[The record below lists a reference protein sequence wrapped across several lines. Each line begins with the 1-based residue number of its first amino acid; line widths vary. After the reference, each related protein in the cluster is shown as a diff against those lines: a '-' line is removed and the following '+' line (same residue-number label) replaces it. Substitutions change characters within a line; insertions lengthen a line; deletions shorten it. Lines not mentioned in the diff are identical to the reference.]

1 MLGKLF
7 FFWGSHN
14 NFTLKHVLGKS
25 MEKID
30 ELSQRPDWQKE
41 AENNNENQ
49 IQIKPEWIKQIKTL
63 VKENNLR
70 EKIKKMQGKNKKVV
84 KAVEK
89 LKKVGI
95 KTLRDEKWTVEE
107 GLVIKEKQV
116 YVPEEE
122 LREEM
127 IYLHHDM
134 LVEGHGRRWKTTEL
148 ITRNYWW
155 LGVTKE
161 VERYIER
168 YDTCQQYKNRNKAP
182 AGKLMSNVIPEKQQ
196 SHILADFITKL
207 PLA

>member
-1 MLGKLF
+1 
-7 FFWGSHN
+7 
-14 NFTLKHVLGKS
+14 
-25 MEKID
+25 
-30 ELSQRPDWQKE
+30 
-41 AENNNENQ
+41 
-49 IQIKPEWIKQIKTL
+49 L

-116 YVPEEE
+116 YVPEGE

-182 AGKLMSNVIPEKQQ
+182 AGKLMSNVIPEKQ
-196 SHILADFITKL
+196 
-207 PLA
+207 